1 MESDRCTRLTVLL
14 PTLCV
19 QPSLDA
25 QPCPALF
32 FSLAVTSFQTRMQ
45 PFKLLYQPL
54 LSLLTPCLSVPH
66 GPQHVL
72 VTLSSLPMSQVVSPF
87 FWSPGLLC
95 HPCSILLFHCCSP
108 REFAIHLRPLDH
120 HHHQQQHSE
129 QIFIIMSMLGP
140 HSRPAVPDTW
150 GVRPSELCFNQP
162 PRGDSDTCSSLRL
175 LVLEGNV
182 NL

>member
-1 MESDRCTRLTVLL
+1 MTGAQGSLSCYQH
-14 PTLCV
+14 CV
-19 QPSLDA
+19 FNHHWML
-25 QPCPALF
+25 
-32 FSLAVTSFQTRMQ
+32 SLAL
-45 PFKLLYQPL
+45 PFSSLWPSPL
-54 LSLLTPCLSVPH
+54 FKQECNHLSSCINPCFPFSLSVPH
-66 GPQHVL
+66 GPQHIL
-72 VTLSSLPMSQVVSPF
+72 VSLSSLPISQVVIPF
-87 FWSPGLLC
+87 FWSPWLLC
-95 HPCSILLFHCCSP
+95 HPCLILLFHCCSP

-120 HHHQQQHSE
+120 HHQQQQHSE